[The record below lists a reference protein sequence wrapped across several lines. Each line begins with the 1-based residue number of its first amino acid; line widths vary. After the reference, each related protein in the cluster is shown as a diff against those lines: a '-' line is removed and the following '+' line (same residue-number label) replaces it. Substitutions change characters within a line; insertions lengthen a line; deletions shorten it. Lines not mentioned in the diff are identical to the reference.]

1 MPVFLVFSSFTQFK
15 FKLIL
20 LINSGNTKVK
30 FKTKINIPDL
40 VYTKPVNGLLSHWP
54 IFVNLR
60 LDTGLST
67 N

>member
-40 VYTKPVNGLLSHWP
+40 VYTKPVNGLLSH
-54 IFVNLR
+54 
-60 LDTGLST
+60 
-67 N
+67 